1 MWPFDGLT
9 PRTLEEQGDQ
19 YVSEA
24 QRLLNNRGAELSPS
38 RRQPAEDLLSE
49 YVGFPVLVLHL
60 AMISLQSK

>member
-1 MWPFDGLT
+1 MWPFNGLR
-9 PRTLEEQGDQ
+9 PHTLEEQGDQ

-49 YVGFPVLVLHL
+49 YVSFPVLVLHL